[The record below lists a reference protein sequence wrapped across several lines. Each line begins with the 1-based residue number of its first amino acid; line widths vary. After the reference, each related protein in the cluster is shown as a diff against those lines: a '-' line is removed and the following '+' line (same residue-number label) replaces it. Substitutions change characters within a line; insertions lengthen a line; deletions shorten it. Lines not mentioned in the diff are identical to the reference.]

1 MDALRAVEEELDNV
15 FSKLENVSGR
25 FEESVTHLIN
35 FINKVKKRID
45 EKVQGKWYSKLFYA

>member
-45 EKVQGKWYSKLFYA
+45 EKVQGK